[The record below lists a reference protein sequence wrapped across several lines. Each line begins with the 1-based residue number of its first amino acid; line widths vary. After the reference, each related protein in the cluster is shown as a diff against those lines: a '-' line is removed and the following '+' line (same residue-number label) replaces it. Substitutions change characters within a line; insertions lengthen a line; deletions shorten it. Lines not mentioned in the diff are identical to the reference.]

1 MPGKPVRLSPAE
13 QVEVAG
19 RQHGRRV
26 EGGQRAEGGQQVGHG
41 GAGAYQPAGWR
52 GRARP
57 HLPLAD
63 PPGPCQIFPV
73 MTVPLHKRVKRSVRS
88 AVIAAALR
96 LVQRIPRGPGLRIAD
111 ACGVLA
117 YHLLRRTRAL
127 ALTHLALAFP
137 EKPEAERRAI
147 ARRMFVHLARS
158 AIEITSIRHW
168 NDQLLDYLRERDP
181 ALLRA
186 AVAKGKG
193 VVFVTGHLGNW
204 ELMARLVARVGAP
217 VSAVAK
223 RGGDA
228 RLMELIEDWRAEGGV
243 TTLWREDPSTA
254 RALLRV
260 FKEGHVLGIL
270 VDQDTKVQG
279 VWVPFF
285 GRPAYTPRAPADLA
299 LRTGAPVLVGT
310 SHRRGPNPG
319 DGLLFE
325 VTEVPYDPRPADR
338 EAEVLRIT
346 AACQAV
352 MEEAIRRHPAD
363 WVWMHERWKTA
374 PPVESSPESKEGAQI
389 PAA

>member
-1 MPGKPVRLSPAE
+1 
-13 QVEVAG
+13 
-19 RQHGRRV
+19 
-26 EGGQRAEGGQQVGHG
+26 
-41 GAGAYQPAGWR
+41 
-52 GRARP
+52 
-57 HLPLAD
+57 
-63 PPGPCQIFPV
+63 

-88 AVIAAALR
+88 SVIAAALR
-96 LVQRIPRGPGLRIAD
+96 LVALVPLRLGLRIGGWG
-111 ACGVLA
+111 GVLA
-117 YHLLRRTRAL
+117 YHLLGKTRAL

-147 ARRMFVHLARS
+147 ARQMFVHLARS
-158 AIEITSIRHW
+158 AMEITSIEQWDDR
-168 NDQLLDYLRERDP
+168 LTDYVQQRDP
-181 ALLRA
+181 ELLKA
-186 AVAKGKG
+186 AVAQGKG

-228 RLMELIEDWRAEGGV
+228 RLMGLIEAWRSSGGV

-260 FKEGHVLGIL
+260 FKEGRVLGIL

-310 SHRRGPNPG
+310 SHRRGQNPG
-319 DGLLFE
+319 DGFLFE

-338 EAEVLRIT
+338 EAEVVRIT

-363 WVWMHERWKTA
+363 WVWMHERWKT
-374 PPVESSPESKEGAQI
+374 PPPGAEAEAGGNAEES
-389 PAA
+389 AA